1 MTALPEFKFRTSTA
15 CSYDN
20 SDPRCVEVAT
30 NRPGTVA
37 VRSSIT
43 GKTVEFTTAEWT
55 DFLTGAKVGEF
66 DVEP

>member
-1 MTALPEFKFRTSTA
+1 MTAIPEFEFRTSTK

-30 NRPGTVA
+30 NRPGKVA

-43 GKTVEFTTAEWT
+43 GKSVEFTSDEWT
-55 DFLTGAKVGEF
+55 AFIDGAKVGEF
-66 DVEP
+66 DIKA

>member
-1 MTALPEFKFRTSTA
+1 MAQFEFRTSTK

-37 VRSSIT
+37 VRNSTSP
-43 GKTVEFTTAEWT
+43 GKIVEFTTTEWT
-55 DFLTGAKVGEF
+55 AFLLGAKVGEF
-66 DVEP
+66 DV